1 MTNFANEYKT
11 LFINPL
17 ANAEKKTGL
26 NIAKNLPVLKAAM
39 DAVKKADISAMR
51 QNGTT
56 DTKAFKAALADW
68 SYLADNENRTHLY
81 ANRQLIKANISID
94 QIAEKLAAKPVKSIA
109 GVWGLFKP
117 AKPAARQSAANGGN
131 AGIAGISGKAIE
143 TINSNIETHLMI
155 AAAKAMS
162 ANYGNLNAADVA
174 EHIKAIGIAMLKDNG
189 ISPTQ
194 YKAFQQANKKA
205 A

>member
-26 NIAKNLPVLKAAM
+26 NIAKNLPVLQAAM
-39 DAVKKADISAMR
+39 DAVKKADISALR

-56 DTKAFKAALADW
+56 DTKAFKAALAEWAFLTDF
-68 SYLADNENRTHLY
+68 ENRTHLY

-117 AKPAARQSAANGGN
+117 AKPAVRQSAANGGN
-131 AGIAGISGKAIE
+131 AGGNSAAVNPAGVNIAKCHLIEAIQKI
-143 TINSNIETHLMI
+143 TVD
-155 AAAKAMS
+155 
-162 ANYGNLNAADVA
+162 NYGAFNSADIQAALRD
-174 EHIKAIGIAMLKDNG
+174 IGIAMLKDNG
-189 ISPTQ
+189 ISENS
-194 YKAFQQANKKA
+194 YKEFQKLNKKA